1 MRRFFSFFLSL
12 AMVLAMVGCS
22 SSVEEQTEQVEQAV
36 TNYFNDIQEGSF
48 EDALQYTDAEVV
60 DELEYG
66 KLNDSID
73 ESIHALGLDEKTEA
87 QLIESV
93 HSAIGG
99 VIDSYTIDNV
109 AIEGNTATVD
119 VTVTGI
125 DPDEIDD
132 LLSKLA
138 TNFVSTIGEYLTN
151 NYDQFFGMLTGEN
164 DKTMDDMVK
173 DFNEELQTTFK
184 DTTRKTYKLQ
194 AELKQDGD
202 QWKIVSLK
210 KAVEE

>member
-36 TNYFNDIQEGSF
+36 TDYFNDIQEGSF

>member
-22 SSVEEQTEQVEQAV
+22 SSVEEQTEQVEETV

-48 EDALQYTDAEVV
+48 SDALQYTDTDVV
-60 DELEYG
+60 DELEYSQ
-66 KLNDSID
+66 LNDSID
-73 ESIHALGLDEKTEA
+73 ESIHALGLDENTEA
-87 QLIESV
+87 KLIESV

-109 AIEGNTATVD
+109 TVEGDTAVVD
-119 VTVTGI
+119 LTVTGV
-125 DPDEIDD
+125 DPDD
-132 LLSKLA
+132 LSDMLSKLA
-138 TNFVSTIGEYLTN
+138 TNFVTTIGEYLTN
-151 NYDQFFGMLTGEN
+151 NYEQLFGVLTGEN
-164 DKTMDDMVK
+164 DKTMDDMVN
-173 DFNEELQTTFK
+173 DFNEELKTTFK

-194 AELKQDGD
+194 AELKQEGD